1 MNESY
6 SFPEL
11 VLSVQLKLAHKD
23 FREVNAHE

>member
-23 FREVNAHE
+23 FREVNAGG